1 MMDTFLAEVKLLA
14 YRYPYSQQQE
24 YVPYRMVV
32 DDVTHYPPLTTLEL
46 YDSDPLIDLGGFF
59 SVVDFCVHCLC
70 ASTAILSTETAT
82 TSL

>member
-32 DDVTHYPPLTTLEL
+32 DDVTHYPPLTSLSFMILTIRSISMA
-46 YDSDPLIDLGGFF
+46 Y
-59 SVVDFCVHCLC
+59 CL
-70 ASTAILSTETAT
+70 S
-82 TSL
+82 